1 MNYRQQREQDWVEL
15 AELLERLDGQ
25 RGKPA
30 SAEQAQRLGVLY
42 RRTTSHL
49 SLIRSNPMDRRLE
62 AKVQQLVVRAHGYV
76 YRPRPGNFLKRLRR
90 FFSFDFPSSVLLHGN
105 EILIALL
112 VFVLGG
118 IIGLGATYFD
128 PDLYYAMVP
137 LEEARSPT
145 AAVEFLEDSLVSG
158 RDSGAGGKTV
168 FAGFLWQHNVKVGLL
183 SFALGAAAG
192 IPTILLL
199 LYNGMMIGA
208 MSAVFLKADLG
219 LSWFAWLAGHGVT
232 EIMALLFAG
241 AGGLVLGRAVLWPGP
256 RSRRQAL
263 QEASKRCINLVM
275 GTVLMLFIAALL
287 ESFFRQSQASM
298 PTRYVVALMTGIL
311 WLLYFRLLGRPR
323 AAPSPSGADNC

>member
-1 MNYRQQREQDWVEL
+1 MNYRHQREQDWVEL
-15 AELLERLDGQ
+15 AELLEKLERQ

-30 SAEQAQRLGVLY
+30 SAEEAQRLGVLY

-49 SLIRSNPMDRRLE
+49 SLIRSNPLEKRLE
-62 AKVQQLVVRAHGYV
+62 AKVQQLVARAHGYV
-76 YRPRPGNFLKRLRR
+76 YRPRPGNFLKKLRG
-90 FFSFDFPSSVLLHGN
+90 FFSFDFPYSVLLHGH

-112 VFVLGG
+112 VFLLGG
-118 IIGLGATYFD
+118 IIGLGATYYD
-128 PDLYYAMVP
+128 SDLYYAMVP

-145 AAVEFLEDSLVSG
+145 AAVEFLEESLVSG
-158 RDSGAGGKTV
+158 RDAGAGGKSL
-168 FAGFLWQHNVKVGLL
+168 FAGILWQHNVKVGLL

-199 LYNGMMIGA
+199 LYNGLMIGA

-232 EIMALLFAG
+232 EIMALVFAG
-241 AGGLVLGRAVLWPGP
+241 AAGLALGRAVMWPGP

-263 QEASKRCINLVM
+263 QEAGKRCINLVM
-275 GTVLMLFIAALL
+275 GTVLMLLIAALL

-298 PTRYVVALMTGIL
+298 STRYLVASITGVL
-311 WLLYFRLLGRPR
+311 WFLYFWMRGRKKPEI
-323 AAPSPSGADNC
+323 S